1 MRFKRINPN
10 SLLFMAGA
18 AWERLTSFEKLLII
32 NSRFSTPDWQT
43 EKPLIN

>member
-10 SLLFMAGA
+10 SLLSMAGGV
-18 AWERLTSFEKLLII
+18 WERLSSFEKHLII
-32 NSRFSTPDWQT
+32 DLRFSTPDWQT